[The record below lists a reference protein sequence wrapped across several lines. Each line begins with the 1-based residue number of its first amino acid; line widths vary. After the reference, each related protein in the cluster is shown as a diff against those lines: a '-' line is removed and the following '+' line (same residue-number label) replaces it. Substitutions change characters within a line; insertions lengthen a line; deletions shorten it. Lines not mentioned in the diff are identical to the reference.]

1 MARKRIGMK
10 KIRRV
15 IELKSGTEMSDRQ
28 IARALNISRPLVGRY
43 WEGFR
48 ESELRVEEITE
59 MADSELLR
67 KITKPSVKKSRKY
80 LQLLDYFPSYVI
92 ELRRKGVTLQLLWEE
107 YKEKHAEGF
116 QYSQFCYHFQQWR
129 NASEV
134 RMHIKHK
141 AGDKMFV
148 DYAGQKLQYFD
159 RESGEER
166 AVEVFVAVLGA
177 SGLTYVEAAE
187 SQKEE
192 DWIRSNERAFW
203 YFGGSTAATVPDNLR
218 SAVGRSD
225 RYEPD
230 INPSYE
236 EFAEHYSTVII
247 PARVREARDKAL
259 VLSSGFQN
267 PQDSAKSLPGATIH
281 ACPA

>member
-148 DYAGQKLQYFD
+148 DYAGQKLHYFD